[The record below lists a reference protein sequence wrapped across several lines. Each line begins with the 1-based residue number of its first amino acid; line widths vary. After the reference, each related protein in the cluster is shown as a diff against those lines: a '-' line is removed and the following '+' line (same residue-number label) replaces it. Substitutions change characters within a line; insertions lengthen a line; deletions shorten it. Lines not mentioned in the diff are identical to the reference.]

1 VAAAEDFGYPIVLK
15 LHSKTITHKT
25 DVGGVQ
31 LNLRDAD
38 AVRAA
43 FRTIESSVR
52 QRAGAEHF
60 QGVSVQPMIKLDG
73 YEIIIG
79 SSLDP
84 QFGPV
89 LLFGTGG
96 QLVEVFKDRALALP
110 LLNTTLARR
119 MMEQTKIYTALKGVR
134 GRRPVDLAALE
145 QLLVR
150 FSHLVVEQKW
160 VKEVDI
166 NPLLASPERLLA
178 LDARVIVHGPDF
190 RVSDLPRLAIRPYP
204 TQYITPW
211 TAKDG
216 TQMVLRPI
224 RPEDEPLLVK
234 FHGTLSDRSVSLRYF
249 HAMKYTARVAHERLT
264 RICFIDYDREMAL
277 VADRKNPETGEHE
290 ILGGGRLIKIRGT
303 EDAEFALV
311 VSDRFQG
318 LGLGT
323 ELVSLLLQVGRDENI
338 DRIFGD
344 ILPENAEMQRI
355 CEKLGF
361 KKTYNVNESL
371 IRVETDL

>member
-1 VAAAEDFGYPIVLK
+1 MAAAEDFGYPIVLK

-38 AVRAA
+38 AVFAA
-43 FRTIESSVR
+43 FRAIESSVR

-110 LLNTTLARR
+110 PLNTTLARR

-166 NPLLASPERLLA
+166 NPLLASAERLLA

-216 TQMVLRPI
+216 TQVVLRPI

-264 RICFIDYDREMAL
+264 RSCFIDYDREMAL

-323 ELVSLLLQVGRDENI
+323 ELVSRLLQVGRDENI

-361 KKTYNVNESL
+361 KKTYNVDESL
-371 IRVETDL
+371 IRMETDL

>member
-1 VAAAEDFGYPIVLK
+1 MAAAEDFGYPIVLK

-43 FRTIESSVR
+43 FRAIESSVR

-110 LLNTTLARR
+110 PLNTTLARR

-160 VKEVDI
+160 IKEVDI

-216 TQMVLRPI
+216 TQIVLRPI

-290 ILGGGRLIKIRGT
+290 ILGVGRLIKIRGT

-323 ELVSLLLQVGRDENI
+323 ELVSRLLQVGRDENI

-361 KKTYNVNESL
+361 KKTYSVNESL